1 LSLNILLDYAFGFDK
16 VYFLHWQLFFLYMSG
31 LIYYLG
37 FKGYHQPEYSFSKP
51 NLQPMPVLAP
61 EIKKEVS
68 HNLKEHIHKALSE
81 KKIYLDPDLSL
92 ASFAKQIGTSP
103 AMLSAAINT
112 LYEKNF
118 RNLINEYRVEEVK
131 QKLTE
136 PAYAHLSILGIALD
150 SGFNSE
156 ASFYRIFKSS
166 TSLSPKEYI
175 EKHATRT

>member
-1 LSLNILLDYAFGFDK
+1 
-16 VYFLHWQLFFLYMSG
+16 
-31 LIYYLG
+31 
-37 FKGYHQPEYSFSKP
+37 
-51 NLQPMPVLAP
+51 MPVLAP

-68 HNLKEHIHKALSE
+68 PNLKEHIHKALAE
-81 KKIYLDPDLSL
+81 DKIYLDPDLSL

-103 AMLSAAINT
+103 AMLSAAINM

-175 EKHATRT
+175 EKHSTRT